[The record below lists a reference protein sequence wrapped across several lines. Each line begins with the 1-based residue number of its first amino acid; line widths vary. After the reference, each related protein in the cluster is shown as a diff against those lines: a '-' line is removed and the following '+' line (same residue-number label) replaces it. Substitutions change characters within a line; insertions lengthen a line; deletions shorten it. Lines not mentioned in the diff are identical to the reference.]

1 MDDVLIQQATLAKIG
16 NPSRY
21 ERKTMQEWYERDDL
35 ANLPLEGKDADIWA
49 KPGNIKYG
57 KDVSPHAK
65 DLISVNERS
74 GDIDRVTLWIAE
86 KIVRLQLSSLST
98 LNSLR

>member
-1 MDDVLIQQATLAKIG
+1 ME
-16 NPSRY
+16 NPSGY
-21 ERKTMQEWYERDDL
+21 ERKTMQEWYEREDL
-35 ANLPLEGKDADIWA
+35 ANLPLEGEDDDIWA
-49 KPGNIKYG
+49 KLGNIKDG

-74 GDIDRVTLWIAE
+74 SDINRVTLWIAE
-86 KIVRLQLSSLST
+86 KLVRFQLYSLST